1 MMMMDEK
8 KVHQRISFL
17 KTLPNQNK
25 KNGPSSKAQVWF
37 FKLAS
42 ILFGNHWHMV
52 GGHPSAGELP
62 ATDDDELTPDHQH
75 GRSTL
80 PNADE

>member
-1 MMMMDEK
+1 M
-8 KVHQRISFL
+8 V
-17 KTLPNQNK
+17 
-25 KNGPSSKAQVWF
+25 

-62 ATDDDELTPDHQH
+62 GATDDDELTQIINMG
-75 GRSTL
+75 GRRCQTF
-80 PNADE
+80 